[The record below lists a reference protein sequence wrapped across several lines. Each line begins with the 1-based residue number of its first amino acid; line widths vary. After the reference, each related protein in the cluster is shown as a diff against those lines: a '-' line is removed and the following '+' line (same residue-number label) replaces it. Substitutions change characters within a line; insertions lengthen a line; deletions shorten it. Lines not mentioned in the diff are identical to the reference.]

1 MLAIT
6 HLGPNRTS
14 IFMNLM
20 PVFTAVIAYVW
31 LKEAWT
37 VYHTVGGVVIICGI
51 LLAQRKTA
59 LKNGTFSKLDGLILV
74 KNDHLNYFFN
84 RIIH

>member
-1 MLAIT
+1 
-6 HLGPNRTS
+6 
-14 IFMNLM
+14 
-20 PVFTAVIAYVW
+20 

-59 LKNGTFSKLDGLILV
+59 LKTAPLANSMD
-74 KNDHLNYFFN
+74 
-84 RIIH
+84 

>member
-1 MLAIT
+1 
-6 HLGPNRTS
+6 
-14 IFMNLM
+14 M

-37 VYHTVGGVVIICGI
+37 VYHTGGGVVIICGI

-59 LKNGTFSKLDGLILV
+59 LKTAPLANSMD
-74 KNDHLNYFFN
+74 
-84 RIIH
+84 